1 MRYFIEIAYDGQPYH
16 GWQRQP
22 HSISVQEVL
31 EDALSTLLRGDVA
44 VTGAGR
50 TDAGVHAKQ
59 LFAHVDVETVFSEE
73 DLKHLQHRLN
83 RFMPQSIAVYSILPV
98 REEAHARFDAI
109 ARSYEYKLHQAKNPF
124 LNNQSYFFE
133 KELDVDLMNLAAG
146 HLLGKQDFKCFSRS
160 NTDVKTYLCEITKA
174 NWERKDEQLIFT
186 ITADRFLRNM
196 VRAVVGTLLEVGMQ
210 NISPSKVKSIIASR
224 SRSEAGA
231 SAPAHGLY
239 LTAVKYPEE
248 IFKIDGRRD

>member
-22 HSISVQEVL
+22 QSISVQEVL
-31 EDALSTLLRGDVA
+31 EEALSTLLRAVIV

-59 LFAHVDVETVFSEE
+59 LYAHFDFLNLFTEK
-73 DLKHLQHRLN
+73 DLKNLQHRLN
-83 RFMPQSIAVYSILPV
+83 RFMPQSIAVNRIVPV
-98 REEAHARFDAI
+98 TSEAHARFDAM
-109 ARSYEYKLHQAKNPF
+109 ARSYEYKIHQAKNPF
-124 LNNQSYFFE
+124 LNKHSYFFE
-133 KELDVDLMNLAAG
+133 KELDVELMNEASQY
-146 HLLGKQDFKCFSRS
+146 LLGKQDFKCFSRS
-160 NTDVKTYLCEITKA
+160 NTDVKTYLCEITEA
-174 NWERKDEQLIFT
+174 RWEHNNTELLFT

-196 VRAVVGTLLEVGMQ
+196 VRAVVGTLLDVGMH
-210 NISPSKVKSIIASR
+210 NIAPAHLKEIIASR

-239 LTAVKYPEE
+239 LTAVKYPQE
-248 IFKIDGRRD
+248 IFNLDGRR